1 MLLFLTLAGAAT
13 GYYYGRVTGSPFRT
27 AYAVDR
33 AAYGTVPF
41 FLWQK
46 PLPEPTYRHAVL
58 REFYQGELAAYHYK
72 RTPAGFY
79 SNRGS
84 WLWSSWGVYLGPL
97 LTLPLLGFPW
107 LFHDRKMRF
116 VLLAGIIF
124 LLAVMVETWLLPHYF
139 APATGLLWLLMVQG
153 MRHLAQWRWLGKEIG
168 RSLVRALPLIA
179 CAMVILRAG
188 AVAAHVKVEPPWP
201 RGNLQRATILR
212 ELESSPGQHLIVVRY
227 SRQHDTNAEW
237 VYNAAEI
244 DAARAIGL
252 DVVVVDHHQPPDT
265 LPPAVAVI
273 NPHRR
278 DCPFPDKGLCA
289 AGLAFYLVIGLRARL
304 REAGWF
310 AQSGD
315 PDIRGYLDI
324 VTLGTIADMVP
335 LTGVNRTLIRRG
347 LSELGA
353 STRPGVV
360 ALKQVC
366 NMAAGMVSAGQV
378 GFQLGPRIN
387 AAGRVDYGIKV
398 VELLTTA
405 SSEIALR
412 IAQELDEHNRQ
423 RRALEAAVLEQAV
436 DCVEKQGKAAE
447 RYSVVVGAEGW
458 HPGVLGIVAA
468 RLVEKYHR
476 PTVVIGFDGE
486 RGKGSARSIRGFHMV
501 EGFRRCADHLEKY
514 GGHEYAGGLSISAE
528 KLEFFNEAFEGV
540 AREWLQPEDLFPCLE
555 VDAELRLS
563 DISLSL
569 IRQLE
574 CLKPFGVG
582 NPEPLF
588 MTRRVE
594 VCERKG
600 FPAGARFRFRQDDRI
615 IGGVAFGIAEDS
627 PCAVGATI
635 DISYR
640 LAENE
645 WNGTSTVDLKVI
657 DARPAGKTDLQR

>member
-1 MLLFLTLAGAAT
+1 MASDLPKRWLLKDADSALVAGYSSQLGVSPLLARLLVLRGLLDVGAARR
-13 GYYYGRVTGSPFRT
+13 YLSSSLRADLPSPFVM
-27 AYAVDR
+27 ADMEAAVARIVR
-33 AAYGTVPF
+33 AIKARELIAIWGDYDVDGTTGASVLVCF
-41 FLWQK
+41 
-46 PLPEPTYRHAVL
+46 L
-58 REFYQGELAAYHYK
+58 REVGGQAIYYIPHRIEEGYGLNV
-72 RTPAGFY
+72 AGL
-79 SNRGS
+79 RR
-84 WLWSSWGVYLGPL
+84 LKEDGVDLVV
-97 LTLPLLGFPW
+97 TV
-107 LFHDRKMRF
+107 DC
-116 VLLAGIIF
+116 GI
-124 LLAVMVETWLLPHYF
+124 
-139 APATGLLWLLMVQG
+139 
-153 MRHLAQWRWLGKEIG
+153 
-168 RSLVRALPLIA
+168 S
-179 CAMVILRAG
+179 
-188 AVAAHVKVEPPWP
+188 
-201 RGNLQRATILR
+201 
-212 ELESSPGQHLIVVRY
+212 
-227 SRQHDTNAEW
+227 
-237 VYNAAEI
+237 NAAEI
-244 DAARAIGL
+244 DAARAFGL
-252 DVVVVDHHQPPDT
+252 DIVVVDHHQPPEM

-289 AGLAFYLVIGLRARL
+289 AGLAFYLVIGLRAKL

-315 PDIRGYLDI
+315 PDIRRYLDI

-347 LSELGA
+347 LNELGGSA
-353 STRPGVV
+353 RPGVV

-366 NMAAGMVSAGQV
+366 NMATGIVSAGQV

-405 SSEIALR
+405 SSEVAVR

-423 RRALEAAVLEQAV
+423 RRALEAAVLKQAV
-436 DCVEKQGKAAE
+436 DCVERQGNALE
-447 RYSVVVGAEGW
+447 RYSVVVGGEGW

-540 AREWLQPEDLFPCLE
+540 AREWLQPEDLFPRLE

-563 DISLSL
+563 EISLSL

-588 MTRRVE
+588 MTRGVE
-594 VCERKG
+594 VCERKS
-600 FPAGARFRFRQDDRI
+600 FPAGSRFRFRQGNRI
-615 IGGVAFGIAEDS
+615 IGGVAFGIGEDS
-627 PCAVGATI
+627 PCAIGANI

-645 WNGTSTVDLKVI
+645 WNGTSAVDLKIV
-657 DARPAGKTDLQR
+657 DARPAVETDSQC